1 MTRSHY
7 VHSGLLDV
15 YYESSKSI
23 DPLDAM
29 LRITWQQF
37 PHDALKFTAIAFK
50 FLMNRL
56 DEC

>member
-29 LRITWQQF
+29 LRI
-37 PHDALKFTAIAFK
+37 HDRNFHMML
-50 FLMNRL
+50 
-56 DEC
+56 